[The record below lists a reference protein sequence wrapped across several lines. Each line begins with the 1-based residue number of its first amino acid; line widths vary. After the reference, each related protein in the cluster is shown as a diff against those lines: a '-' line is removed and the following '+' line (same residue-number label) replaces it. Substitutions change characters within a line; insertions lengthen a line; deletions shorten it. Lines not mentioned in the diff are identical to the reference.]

1 MLHSSADVVKE
12 LSSYQPNTEM
22 AQIKSKDFLSALKVT
37 CEMMA
42 VRLKLH

>member
-1 MLHSSADVVKE
+1 MLQSSSDVVKE
-12 LSSYQPNTEM
+12 LSSYQPNTEL
-22 AQIKSKDFLSALKVT
+22 AQIKSKDFLSALKVN